1 MTSCSTFTSVSPNLT
16 EVFYVVYFRT
26 NPVVLVILFFVIIRN
41 SFNWEN
47 KEKKDPKPSQKRE
60 TNSRDNKSSSKSES
74 EEDEEKREYSRPN
87 RSSFQVGNERD
98 TLFRYTLLYPAPE
111 QDLSRP
117 TTSKK
122 TKFYST
128 YIRVV
133 RIHFYLLV
141 LPVLVDLGLLLIFNL
156 KNDAQYFEHLSL
168 IFGKN
173 YLYSQY
179 LIKVILILL
188 R

>member
-1 MTSCSTFTSVSPNLT
+1 M
-16 EVFYVVYFRT
+16 VYFRT
-26 NPVVLVILFFVIIRN
+26 NPFVLGILLFIIIRN
-41 SFNWEN
+41 SFDWESSS
-47 KEKKDPKPSQKRE
+47 ESSLKKKIASQTFKKSHSINENPTDLEVESRHTE
-60 TNSRDNKSSSKSES
+60 RRGNPRTNSNLTLR
-74 EEDEEKREYSRPN
+74 
-87 RSSFQVGNERD
+87 GNERD
-98 TLFRYTLLYPAPE
+98 TLFRYTYMYPAPE

-122 TKFYST
+122 TKFYSE

-141 LPVLVDLGLLLIFNL
+141 LPLLVDLGFLIVFNL
-156 KNDAQYFEHLSL
+156 KNDAQYFEHMSL

-173 YLYSQY
+173 RLLPQY
-179 LIKVILILL
+179 AMKICLIFL